1 MQNPIA
7 VAAVAADGV
16 NTQEYLFI
24 SGSMYKV
31 DPANGKQMS
40 ILEGSDKGHDRWLG
54 GRLINNSGIL
64 DYAVG
69 NFDGNKQGMEQVYYV
84 EYRKQETFD
93 KQFLK
98 IVSFTKLG
106 WQRSAAEMTGHTMTK
121 RCNRRCNGESQEPC
135 RRSKASAPATPTRR

>member
-1 MQNPIA
+1 
-7 VAAVAADGV
+7 
-16 NTQEYLFI
+16 
-24 SGSMYKV
+24 
-31 DPANGKQMS
+31 MS

-98 IVSFTKLG
+98 IGQLYKGSTGSTF
-106 WQRSAAEMTGHTMTK
+106 SAGRMTGHTMT
-121 RCNRRCNGESQEPC
+121 R
-135 RRSKASAPATPTRR
+135 ATAIWRLQRQM